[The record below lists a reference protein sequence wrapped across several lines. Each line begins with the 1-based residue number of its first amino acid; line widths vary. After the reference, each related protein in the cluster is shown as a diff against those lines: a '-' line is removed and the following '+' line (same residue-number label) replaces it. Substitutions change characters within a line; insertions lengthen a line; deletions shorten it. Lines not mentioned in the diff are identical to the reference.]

1 MSGSEK
7 KREAIISA
15 SVYLWS
21 VDEKITFKNKFTK
34 DTV

>member
-1 MSGSEK
+1 VAARKM
-7 KREAIISA
+7 REAIISA

-21 VDEKITFKNKFTK
+21 VDEKITFKNEFTK